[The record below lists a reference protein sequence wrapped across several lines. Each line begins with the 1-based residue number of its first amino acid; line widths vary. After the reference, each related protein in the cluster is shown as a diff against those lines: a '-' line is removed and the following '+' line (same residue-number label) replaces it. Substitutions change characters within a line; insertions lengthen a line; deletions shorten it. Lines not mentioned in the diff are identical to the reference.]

1 MGDLRPDIRSRIVIK
16 IFILFVHI
24 KNPLN
29 YLKGIDIQQK
39 P

>member
-1 MGDLRPDIRSRIVIK
+1 MADLRPDIRYRIVIK

-24 KNPLN
+24 KNLLN